1 MAGRRMTAQT
11 QIPVSMDI
19 TLATAA
25 WEGVDANVQ
34 ALVERWLV
42 PEGSRVAAGDVLAR
56 LRPD

>member
-11 QIPVSMDI
+11 QIPVIMDI